1 MCYNKLYHYY
11 TFCPCRPGGV
21 GEWSRMNFFLVA
33 APADGGLFRS
43 LFSFLGRQLSSMG
56 ALDIVR
62 AVLDVLILSL
72 ILYVAVRFLWD
83 RRAGKLLMGLA
94 IWLVALL
101 LSRTLNFYAVGT
113 LLELVSEAGIL
124 VLVLIFQPEL
134 RDALEKL
141 GGEPL
146 KNFKNFSADTRN
158 EATVEG
164 INAICEAATDMART
178 KTGALIVIERSTK
191 LGDII
196 RSGVDVDSKLT
207 PYILK
212 SVFFPNSP
220 LHDGAVVV
228 RNMRVCAAGCLLPLT
243 RRQDVDPNLGTRH
256 RAALG
261 MSESCDAVIIVVS
274 EETGTI
280 SLAYNRTLTRDFT
293 SQTLKL
299 RLSEI
304 LLSTHGS
311 ISSKK
316 EETEE

>member
-1 MCYNKLYHYY
+1 MNFLLLASAE
-11 TFCPCRPGGV
+11 GGV
-21 GEWSRMNFFLVA
+21 LTDMFA
-33 APADGGLFRS
+33 
-43 LFSFLGRQLSSMG
+43 FLGRLLSVTG
-56 ALDIVR
+56 PLDIVR
-62 AVLDVLILSL
+62 YVIDVLLL
-72 ILYVAVRFLWD
+72 ALLLYGAIRFLWD
-83 RRAGKLLMGLA
+83 RRAGKLLTGLS

-101 LSRTLNFYAVGT
+101 LSRVLRFYAIGSI
-113 LLELVSEAGIL
+113 LELVSEAGII
-124 VLVLIFQPEL
+124 VLFLIFQPEI

-146 KNFKNFSADTRN
+146 KNFKSLSLDVQN

-164 INAICEAATDMART
+164 INAICEAVAEMSRT
-178 KTGALIVIERSTK
+178 KTGALIVIERTTK

-196 RSGVDVDSKLT
+196 RSGVEVDSKLT
-207 PYILK
+207 PYILR

-220 LHDGAVVV
+220 LHDGAVVI
-228 RNMRVCAAGCLLPLT
+228 RRMRLCSAGCLLPLT

-280 SLAYNRTLTRDFT
+280 SLAYNRELSRDYT

-304 LLSTHGS
+304 LLSTHGN
-311 ISSKK
+311 IAGRK
-316 EETEE
+316 EADAE

>member
-1 MCYNKLYHYY
+1 
-11 TFCPCRPGGV
+11 
-21 GEWSRMNFFLVA
+21 MNFLAVMMA
-33 APADGGLFRS
+33 GEGSAILDAFR
-43 LFSFLGRQLSSMG
+43 FLGRQISAMG
-56 ALDIVR
+56 PLDIIR
-62 AVLDVLILSL
+62 HVLDILL
-72 ILYVAVRFLWD
+72 LALLLYVAIRFLWD

-101 LSRTLNFYAVGT
+101 LSRLLRFYAVGT
-113 LLELVSEAGIL
+113 ILDLVSEAGII
-124 VLVLIFQPEL
+124 VLVLIFQPEI

-146 KNFKNFSADTRN
+146 KNFKNLSADAES

-164 INAICEAATDMART
+164 INAICEAATDMARS

-207 PYILK
+207 PYMLR

-228 RNMRVCAAGCLLPLT
+228 RNMRICSAGCLLPLT

-280 SLAYNRTLTRDFT
+280 SVAYDRTLTRDYT

-304 LLSTHGS
+304 LMSTHGATA
-311 ISSKK
+311 SKK
-316 EETEE
+316 EDPKE